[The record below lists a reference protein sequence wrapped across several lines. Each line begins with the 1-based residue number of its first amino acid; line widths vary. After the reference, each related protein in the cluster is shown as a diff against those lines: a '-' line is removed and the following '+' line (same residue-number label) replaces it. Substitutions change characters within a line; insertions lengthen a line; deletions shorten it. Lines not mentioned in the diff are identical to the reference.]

1 MPQSALHS
9 LKIEDREPKKTELKE
24 SKYLFLKFSRKMD
37 KD

>member
-24 SKYLFLKFSRKMD
+24 STVPIFEIQ
-37 KD
+37 